1 MIFEKNS
8 KCHFSKRQSPE
19 RDVNI
24 NKFGQ
29 NSEINYA
36 MQVFFCGGLPISF
49 QTFGAG
55 ILQPNGGG

>member
-24 NKFGQ
+24 KKTWPKFRNKLC
-29 NSEINYA
+29 NA
-36 MQVFFCGGLPISF
+36 CLFCGGLPILF